1 MQMLTRFK
9 TVSTISLLLTSPTW
23 IKPMSTANFILIFR
37 IGTEGFI
44 TPAGRT
50 TAPDPDTIMSPVTE
64 PVTTCCPEPGG
75 AAGGGGAS
83 RSVSEAEPGAK
94 TGFSLD
100 ISDPNPKKERSPRSH
115 LLLYHR
121 ALSSSIKYRWKRKI
135 LDQVSQGCPPPPPRC
150 AHPNPMLAAVQ
161 RDAQNEIT
169 SNVWRNGPSLLPMSA
184 EDRCGVG
191 LCCLSQDAILTPPVC
206 GSAHHACVLLP
217 DCQSKGGNQAGARAR
232 VPLIG
237 VSALGKSD

>member
-1 MQMLTRFK
+1 M
-9 TVSTISLLLTSPTW
+9 SLLLTSPTW

-75 AAGGGGAS
+75 AAAAGGVRAS
-83 RSVSEAEPGAK
+83 RSVSEAEPGGK

-100 ISDPNPKKERSPRSH
+100 ISDPNPKKERSPLSH

-121 ALSSSIKYRWKRKI
+121 ALSSSIKYI
-135 LDQVSQGCPPPPPRC
+135 
-150 AHPNPMLAAVQ
+150 
-161 RDAQNEIT
+161 
-169 SNVWRNGPSLLPMSA
+169 
-184 EDRCGVG
+184 
-191 LCCLSQDAILTPPVC
+191 
-206 GSAHHACVLLP
+206 
-217 DCQSKGGNQAGARAR
+217 
-232 VPLIG
+232 
-237 VSALGKSD
+237 

>member
-23 IKPMSTANFILIFR
+23 IKPMSTANFIWIFR

-64 PVTTCCPEPGG
+64 PVTTCCPEPA
-75 AAGGGGAS
+75 AAGGVGAT
-83 RSVSEAEPGAK
+83 RSVSEAEPGDK

-121 ALSSSIKYRWKRKI
+121 ALSSSIKHRRKRKI
-135 LDQVSQGCPPPPPRC
+135 LDQVS
-150 AHPNPMLAAVQ
+150 
-161 RDAQNEIT
+161 
-169 SNVWRNGPSLLPMSA
+169 SSA
-184 EDRCGVG
+184 EIFTSKPDARGRSEGCTGRNHFLRLAKRSLSPPDVSRRSVRCRAV
-191 LCCLSQDAILTPPVC
+191 LSSQDAILTPPVC
-206 GSAHHACVLLP
+206 GSAHHACVLP
-217 DCQSKGGNQAGARAR
+217 PACQSNAGNQAGARAR
-232 VPLIG
+232 VPLIA
-237 VSALGKSD
+237 VPALDKSD

>member
-1 MQMLTRFK
+1 M
-9 TVSTISLLLTSPTW
+9 SLLLTSPTW

-75 AAGGGGAS
+75 AAAVAAAGGGVGAS

-100 ISDPNPKKERSPRSH
+100 ISDPNP
-115 LLLYHR
+115 
-121 ALSSSIKYRWKRKI
+121 
-135 LDQVSQGCPPPPPRC
+135 
-150 AHPNPMLAAVQ
+150 
-161 RDAQNEIT
+161 
-169 SNVWRNGPSLLPMSA
+169 
-184 EDRCGVG
+184 
-191 LCCLSQDAILTPPVC
+191 
-206 GSAHHACVLLP
+206 
-217 DCQSKGGNQAGARAR
+217 
-232 VPLIG
+232 
-237 VSALGKSD
+237 

>member
-1 MQMLTRFK
+1 MRSIVYMQMLTRFK

-23 IKPMSTANFILIFR
+23 IKPISTANFILIFR

-121 ALSSSIKYRWKRKI
+121 ALSSSIKYR
-135 LDQVSQGCPPPPPRC
+135 
-150 AHPNPMLAAVQ
+150 
-161 RDAQNEIT
+161 
-169 SNVWRNGPSLLPMSA
+169 
-184 EDRCGVG
+184 
-191 LCCLSQDAILTPPVC
+191 
-206 GSAHHACVLLP
+206 
-217 DCQSKGGNQAGARAR
+217 
-232 VPLIG
+232 
-237 VSALGKSD
+237 